1 MVGRGIPLP
10 ELHCLY
16 CERPL
21 ALLHRL
27 TGDKEFCS
35 KDHRRLYMK
44 EHGEL
49 ALSRLLQSRPQAEAK
64 KSIAPGSIFGLNSP
78 APPVAEKAAPVTG
91 GVQPAAVAPTPSKVA
106 PKANPLTRA
115 VRILTTPPPAD
126 RREAKET
133 VDSGRKVEP
142 AAADFSPNLAPPARA
157 VVAAIRHDF
166 GPKGEPRWPDLP
178 VSKSGEPVA
187 APAAPLFVPSG
198 AFLRRKL
205 QPSAPASY
213 WMSREGAD
221 EGVALPAGVPSAVLI
236 EDRLRRT
243 DRIGLSST

>member
-1 MVGRGIPLP
+1 MP

-49 ALSRLLQSRPQAEAK
+49 ALSRLLQSRPQAESK

-78 APPVAEKAAPVTG
+78 APPVVEKAAPVPSRP
-91 GVQPAAVAPTPSKVA
+91 QAAAAVPTPAKVVA
-106 PKANPLTRA
+106 KTSPLTRA
-115 VRILTTPPPAD
+115 VRILTTPPPAEG
-126 RREAKET
+126 REEKAGG
-133 VDSGRKVEP
+133 DSARNVEP
-142 AAADFSPNLAPPARA
+142 VPADFSVNVTRPARA
-157 VVAAIRHDF
+157 TDAIRHDF

-178 VSKSGEPVA
+178 VSKLGEPVA
-187 APAAPLFVPSG
+187 VPAAPLFVASG

-205 QPSAPASY
+205 QPSTPASY
-213 WMSREGAD
+213 WVSREGAD
-221 EGVALPAGVPSAVLI
+221 DGVALPAGVPSAVVI